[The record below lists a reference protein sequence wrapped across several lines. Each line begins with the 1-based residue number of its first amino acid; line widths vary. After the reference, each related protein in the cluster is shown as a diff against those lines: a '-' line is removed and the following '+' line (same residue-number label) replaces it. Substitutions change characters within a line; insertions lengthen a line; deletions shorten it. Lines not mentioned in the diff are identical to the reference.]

1 MRAEELHLFLRDPE
15 SLGVE
20 SLEGLRGLVEKY
32 PFFQGDCAL
41 YLKNLK
47 NTQDVAFSGEL
58 NRLAICLPDAQ
69 RLYILLECE

>member
-32 PFFQGDCAL
+32 PFFQGACAL

-47 NTQDVAFSGEL
+47 KYSRCGFL
-58 NRLAICLPDAQ
+58 R
-69 RLYILLECE
+69 